1 MKLRQ
6 QTLEE
11 EYANTFT
18 HGIGIVF
25 TLVAIP
31 YLLEKAS
38 NSGHNG
44 AYFAT
49 LLFGF
54 GLLSVY
60 VCSTLYHGIQ
70 TQPAKRWFHICD
82 HVAIFFLIGG
92 SYMPFVQRYVDAP
105 MSTVFLSCQWAMIL
119 AGAILKLFFTGK
131 YHKASLF
138 VYIFLGWSAVFLVYP
153 FMAKMHF
160 EVFQWIL
167 IGGLSYTTGV
177 FFYRWETQKYAHT
190 IWHLFVL
197 GGSVAHFW
205 AAYRMY
211 QLS

>member
-18 HGIGIVF
+18 HGMGIVF
-25 TLVAIP
+25 TVVALP

-38 NSGHNG
+38 NSGQYG

-60 VCSTLYHGIQ
+60 VSSTLYHGIQ
-70 TQPAKRWFHICD
+70 TQPTKRWLHICD

-105 MSTVFLSCQWAMIL
+105 MSTVFLSCQWSMIL
-119 AGAILKLFFTGK
+119 AGAVLKLFFTGK
-131 YHKASLF
+131 YHKVSLF
-138 VYIFLGWSAVFLVYP
+138 VYVFLGWSAVFLVYP

-167 IGGLSYTTGV
+167 LGGLSYTTGV
-177 FFYRWETQKYAHT
+177 IFYRWETQKYAHT

-211 QLS
+211 QLN